1 MSRTYCTNDYES
13 LSEVFFKRLVNNK
26 LGKGSYTIKDAIDEL
41 TVFVNGFKKEE
52 KQHNYWVSFKPF
64 ENPKNTPERWAN
76 SLHFASIEKPE
87 ESIYVRG
94 METQQKQFI
103 AMEKAILRYLD
114 TTSMND
120 KEKNKI
126 IKKIETRKVK
136 IF

>member
-13 LSEVFFKRLVNNK
+13 LSETFFKRLVNGQ
-26 LGKGSYTIKDAIDEL
+26 LGKSSYTIKDAIDEL

-76 SLHFASIEKPE
+76 SLHFASIEKSE

-114 TTSMND
+114 TTSMSD